1 MTIRHIPPFARAR
14 GLGAAGHGTA
24 HWWAQRVSAAGLVPL
39 VLWFALA
46 LAGGAAADH
55 AKLVAWLAAPLNS
68 GLMILLLMA
77 GFHHAALGLQ
87 VLAED
92 YIHSGARFV
101 AVAAIQLACFAGAVF
116 GIASVLR
123 VALMP

>member
-24 HWWAQRVSAAGLVPL
+24 HWWAQRISVAGLVPL

-101 AVAAIQLACFAGAVF
+101 VMAAIQPACFAGAVI

-123 VALMP
+123 IAPMA